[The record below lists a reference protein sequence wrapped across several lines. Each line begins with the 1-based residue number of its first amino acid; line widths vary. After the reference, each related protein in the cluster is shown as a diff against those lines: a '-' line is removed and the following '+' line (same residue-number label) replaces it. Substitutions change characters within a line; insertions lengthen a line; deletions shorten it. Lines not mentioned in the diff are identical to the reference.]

1 MFWLVD
7 NVIVDYRRIKLIDI
21 ILEVGVATKIDE

>member
-7 NVIVDYRRIKLIDI
+7 NVIVDYWRIKLDI
-21 ILEVGVATKIDE
+21 PLEVGIATKIDE